1 MKTPRLIALSLAFL
15 GSTLYLSAQRIG
27 MDSSLPPF
35 PNQNT
40 MPGSRPGLNSPRGE
54 MRTITG
60 VVRDNQNNGLSDV
73 RIELSDMNGAV
84 VGSVYTNPSG
94 HFEFNSVAP
103 GSYTVVATSGLQ
115 QATERVDATNF
126 SNSVNVRMQGAGKPS
141 DGVGGNSISIAQYR
155 VPGKA
160 RDAYNKAHEDVE
172 KGKTADAHKH
182 LAKALEL
189 YPNYADALTLRAVLA
204 LNQRDSQSAIA
215 DLDKAIQADGNYAMA
230 YLVMGSALN
239 MESKFDEAI
248 RSLLRGQSLAPNFW
262 QGYFELGKS
271 YIGKANYPEALRQLE
286 RAQSLAP
293 GDYPLIS
300 LLRGNA
306 LLAMKQFPEAM
317 AALQAYLQKDP
328 QGPAS
333 EQAHKMLEQAQA
345 YVASKK

>member
-15 GSTLYLSAQRIG
+15 GSTIYLSPQRIG

-141 DGVGGNSISIAQYR
+141 DGVGGN
-155 VPGKA
+155 
-160 RDAYNKAHEDVE
+160 
-172 KGKTADAHKH
+172 
-182 LAKALEL
+182 
-189 YPNYADALTLRAVLA
+189 
-204 LNQRDSQSAIA
+204 
-215 DLDKAIQADGNYAMA
+215 
-230 YLVMGSALN
+230 
-239 MESKFDEAI
+239 
-248 RSLLRGQSLAPNFW
+248 
-262 QGYFELGKS
+262 
-271 YIGKANYPEALRQLE
+271 
-286 RAQSLAP
+286 
-293 GDYPLIS
+293 
-300 LLRGNA
+300 
-306 LLAMKQFPEAM
+306 
-317 AALQAYLQKDP
+317 
-328 QGPAS
+328 
-333 EQAHKMLEQAQA
+333 
-345 YVASKK
+345 